1 MGTKEFAV
9 FGVFFCVVIVIFLY
23 GSKRNKQERVE
34 RVIYV
39 FTTGELEKVDEYT
52 QFYLEQGLE
61 IQSAN
66 LKAKQRVVSESK

>member
-9 FGVFFCVVIVIFLY
+9 FGVFYVVIVIFLY

-52 QFYLEQGLE
+52 RFYLDQGLE

-66 LKAKQRVVSESK
+66 LRAKQRVISESK